1 MELTMS
7 MLSKY
12 LDDDIYV
19 EIYKGSTA
27 VDDIV
32 EKGEMG
38 DLKSQGVFE
47 SADWANLPI
56 EPCIGISTDDE
67 MLVILLDPVDS

>member
-7 MLSKY
+7 ILSKY

-27 VDDIV
+27 CDDIV
-32 EKGEMG
+32 EKGEIG
-38 DLKSQGVFE
+38 DLKSQG
-47 SADWANLPI
+47 
-56 EPCIGISTDDE
+56 GIRKC
-67 MLVILLDPVDS
+67 

>member
-7 MLSKY
+7 ILSKY
-12 LDDDIYV
+12 LDEYIYV

-27 VDDIV
+27 CDDIV
-32 EKGEMG
+32 ESGEIG
-38 DLKSQGVFE
+38 DLKKQGVFE

-56 EPCIGISTDDE
+56 EPSNGISLDDE
-67 MLVILLDPVDS
+67 MMVILLDPC